1 MFISTPLVG
10 LAANERRTKHHNKAA
25 KGGRL
30 FVWMGQLERLEDDI
44 VLVGLL
50 IAFCEF
56 LCWVV
61 VFVVFMLRLPLVME
75 MV

>member
-1 MFISTPLVG
+1 M
-10 LAANERRTKHHNKAA
+10 
-25 KGGRL
+25 
-30 FVWMGQLERLEDDI
+30 WMGQLERLEDDI

-75 MV
+75 TV